1 MRSLHHSHD
10 WRLSISLVSFKSGPV
25 IADMYVN
32 NAFANCWGPKL
43 FSCRGLGFLSMSIPP
58 VLSKAT
64 GTCSVYENE
73 CVDKQIAEIFGLLT

>member
-32 NAFANCWGPKL
+32 NAFANCWG
-43 FSCRGLGFLSMSIPP
+43 LGFLSMSIPP

-64 GTCSVYENE
+64 GTCSVYETE